1 MREIGLTV
9 ILNYDFFDFNVFE
22 NNSFFFY
29 LFVIFNLICECR
41 YALIIGSIFR
51 VAYEDEGENFQLIMF
66 Y

>member
-22 NNSFFFY
+22 NNSFFFNDFLY
-29 LFVIFNLICECR
+29 LNYECR
-41 YALIIGSIFR
+41 YAFIINSIFR
-51 VAYEDEGENFQLIMF
+51 VGYEDEGENFQLIMF